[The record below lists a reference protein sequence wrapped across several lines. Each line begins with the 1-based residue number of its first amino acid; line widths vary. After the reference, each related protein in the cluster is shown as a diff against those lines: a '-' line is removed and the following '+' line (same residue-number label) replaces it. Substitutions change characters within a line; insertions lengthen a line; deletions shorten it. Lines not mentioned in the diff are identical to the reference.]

1 MHDAALNL
9 TVLDRRGQPIGLL
22 RLHGLNNRD
31 LTARMS
37 VMMAPTAHA
46 TGTGLVATGQ
56 LIDEAFAAFPIRKI
70 YVEAAVAAL
79 SLYHSGTVEIIQI
92 GGQLK
97 SHQWNGTMFEDVFVG
112 GIYRERWLGSTIRR
126 RLIRTGR
133 L

>member
-22 RLHGLNNRD
+22 RLYGLNNRD

-46 TGTGLVATGQ
+46 TGTGLIASGQ

-70 YVEAAVAAL
+70 YVEAAAAAL
-79 SLYHSGTVEIIQI
+79 SLYHRGTVEIIQI
-92 GGQLK
+92 EGQQSLI
-97 SHQWNGTMFEDVFVG
+97 NGM
-112 GIYRERWLGSTIRR
+112 
-126 RLIRTGR
+126 GR
-133 L
+133 CSRMSSSAPYIASDGWGAPFAVD